1 MLLNRRR
8 PLSALRAGF
17 TLVELLAVILII
29 GILGAFLLPKIPEV
43 IDNARVTAC
52 KANLSEIGKGVLAYQ
67 TKYDRLPK
75 DSGVGFFSCLIADE
89 VWEDTEASTKKLT
102 CPGVEMG
109 ALVPA
114 QEGLPRD
121 VWYTEKDRIDGGWS
135 AYAGRD
141 LKRYPL
147 RKLSGKEVLVA
158 DDNDPDGN
166 HRTTTL
172 ALMGDNAVRSFEIV
186 TERDEGRATDE
197 DEFVIVGPDAWLEE
211 LQKLT
216 LD

>member
-29 GILGAFLLPKIPEV
+29 GILGAYLLPKIPEV

-52 KANLSEIGKGVLAYQ
+52 KANLGEIGKGIISYQ
-67 TKYDRLPK
+67 AKYERLPK
-75 DSGVGFFSCLIADE
+75 GSGVKFFSSLVADE
-89 VWEDTEASTKKLT
+89 VWEDTETSTKKLT
-102 CPGVEMG
+102 CPGVEMD

-114 QEGLPRD
+114 LEGIERAA
-121 VWYTEKDRIDGGWS
+121 WYTEKDRIDGGWS

-141 LKRYPL
+141 LKRHPL
-147 RKLSGKEVLVA
+147 RKLTGKEVLVA

-172 ALMGDNAVRSFEIV
+172 ALMGDISVRSYEIV
-186 TERDEGRATDE
+186 TEREEGRATKE
-197 DEFVIVGPDAWLEE
+197 DTYVIVGPDAWREE

>member
-1 MLLNRRR
+1 MRLTRR

-29 GILGAFLLPKIPEV
+29 GILGAYLLPKIPEV
-43 IDNARVTAC
+43 IDSARVTAC
-52 KANLSEIGKGVLAYQ
+52 KANLSEIGKGIRLYQ
-67 TKYDRLPK
+67 AKYDRLPK
-75 DSGVGFFSCLIADE
+75 GTGVQFFSCLISEE

-109 ALVPA
+109 SLTPA
-114 QEGLPRD
+114 REGIPREE
-121 VWYTEKDRIDGGWS
+121 WYTERDRVDGGWS

-141 LKRYPL
+141 TKRHPL
-147 RKLSGKEVLVA
+147 RKLTGKEVLVA

-172 ALMGDNAVRSFEIV
+172 ALMGDQSVRSYEIV
-186 TERDEGRATDE
+186 TERDEGRATKE
-197 DEFVIVGPDAWLEE
+197 DTYVIVGPDAWLEE
-211 LQKLT
+211 LQKLS